1 MLFFFPQGVFNETLN
16 LIESVSEG
24 FPSYSLMKKT
34 LLILNIYYAKICLVL
49 MSAFIQI
56 LTLIK
61 KLKFSQTFYMITQI
75 KFLVKI
81 SLLDRKKP
89 KVRRPVNQNGSIK
102 IVTKLSKRNKT
113 NTNRLYFVRTRT
125 KYNRIRQKAKRL
137 FKMNEGKRL
146 GSIANSKFWKSL
158 KQCYN

>member
-1 MLFFFPQGVFNETLN
+1 MLNVRLAGDHLYVWEIAIHLAVACDVYNGVLLCCLFSHEVFFNETLN
-16 LIESVSEG
+16 LIESVSED

-75 KFLVKI
+75 KFLVKY
-81 SLLDRKKP
+81 L
-89 KVRRPVNQNGSIK
+89 
-102 IVTKLSKRNKT
+102 
-113 NTNRLYFVRTRT
+113 
-125 KYNRIRQKAKRL
+125 
-137 FKMNEGKRL
+137 
-146 GSIANSKFWKSL
+146 
-158 KQCYN
+158 C